1 MLSKVMETLY
11 EEKALNFKD
20 VYLTEKRQFT
30 PEDTD
35 APTVEDYFRLIANF
49 LTLLSLNHP
58 IE

>member
-1 MLSKVMETLY
+1 METLY